1 MSENTNNKDAELEVL
16 LDDDSENIEEI
27 KEELTVKDNSKDAKE
42 SKTEKV
48 SDKVENVKI
57 EEAKPQPQA
66 IVAPEPAAETPG
78 LAYVADGVLG
88 STKVAKPEPKP
99 AAKKAAKKDTVAV
112 HSTRNVTWNGV
123 GKVYTGYNIVTK
135 EAADQWLKRDHIRL
149 ATPEEVAREYGQ

>member
-16 LDDDSENIEEI
+16 LDNDSENIEEI
-27 KEELTVKDNSKDAKE
+27 KEELAVKDDSKDAKE
-42 SKTEKV
+42 SKDEKA
-48 SDKVENVKI
+48 SYKVENIKT

-66 IVAPEPAAETPG
+66 IVTPDPVVETPG
-78 LAYVADGVLG
+78 LAYVANGVLG
-88 STKVAKPEPKP
+88 STKVVKSEPKP
-99 AAKKAAKKDTVAV
+99 VAKKVTKKDTVAV

-135 EAADQWLKRDHIRL
+135 EAADQWIKRDHIRL